1 MNKKLEISRP
11 IEGVVLLTING
22 AGKNNVAGAGLA
34 QELSTAC
41 EEINFD
47 TAVRAVIIT
56 GAEGKA
62 FCTGLP
68 GRRRDGSYSLSI
80 PVAALECPVIAAIN
94 GDATGLGF
102 ELALACD
109 IRIASAN
116 ARFKLPYLEKG
127 LIPSDGATQRLPRL
141 IGRARAIE
149 LMLTGED
156 IWADEAC
163 RIGLISRVTADNKL
177 MPTVLEMGKEMA
189 AKATLSLKYCKEAV
203 LKGLDMT
210 LDQGLRLEGDL
221 YFLLHTTEDR
231 TEGIT
236 AFKEKRKPH
245 FNGR

>member
-11 IEGVVLLTING
+11 IEGLVLLTING
-22 AGKNNVAGAGLA
+22 TGKNNIAGAALA
-34 QELSTAC
+34 QELCAAC

-47 TAVRAVIIT
+47 TAVKAVIIT
-56 GAEGKA
+56 GAQGKA

-68 GRRRDGSYSLSI
+68 GRGKGGSYSLSI
-80 PVAALECPVIAAIN
+80 PVAALECPVIAAVN
-94 GDATGLGF
+94 GDAIGIGF

-109 IRIASAN
+109 IRIASAG
-116 ARFKLPYLEKG
+116 AYFSIPYITKG

-141 IGRARAIE
+141 VGRAKAIE
-149 LMLTGED
+149 LMLTGQTLS
-156 IWADEAC
+156 AKEAC
-163 RIGLISRVTADNKL
+163 RIGLVSRVTADKEL
-177 MPTVLEMGKEMA
+177 MSTVMAMGKEMA

-245 FNGR
+245 FKGK

>member
-1 MNKKLEISRP
+1 MSKILEISRP
-11 IEGVVLLTING
+11 IEGLVLLTING
-22 AGKNNVAGAGLA
+22 AGKSNVAGAALA
-34 QELSTAC
+34 QELCAAC

-47 TAVRAVIIT
+47 TSVRVVIIT
-56 GAEGKA
+56 GSEGKA

-68 GRRRDGSYSLSI
+68 GRGKDGTYSLST
-80 PVAALECPVIAAIN
+80 PVASLECPVIAAIN
-94 GDATGLGF
+94 GDAIGVGF

-116 ARFKLPYLEKG
+116 ARFSLPYIGKG

-141 IGRARAIE
+141 IGRARAME
-149 LMLTGED
+149 LMLTGEA

-163 RIGLISRVTADNKL
+163 RIGLISKVTADQKL
-177 MPTVLEMGKEMA
+177 MPTALEMGKEMA
-189 AKATLSLKYCKEAV
+189 GKAALSLKYCKEAV

-245 FNGR
+245 FKGK

>member
-1 MNKKLEISRP
+1 MNKQLEISRP
-11 IEGVVLLTING
+11 IEGLVLLTING
-22 AGKNNVAGAGLA
+22 AGKNNVAGAALA
-34 QELSTAC
+34 QELYAAC

-47 TAVRAVIIT
+47 TTVRVVIIT

-68 GRRRDGSYSLSI
+68 GRGKDGSYSLSV
-80 PVAALECPVIAAIN
+80 PVASLECPVIAAIH
-94 GDATGLGF
+94 GDAIGVGF

-109 IRIASAN
+109 IRIASSSS
-116 ARFKLPYLEKG
+116 RFSLPYIEKG

-141 IGRARAIE
+141 IGCARTME
-149 LMLTGED
+149 LMLTGEA

-163 RIGLISRVTADNKL
+163 RIGLVSKLTADKKL

-189 AKATLSLKYCKEAV
+189 GKAALSLKYCKEAV

-236 AFKEKRKPH
+236 AFKEKRKPK
-245 FNGR
+245 FKGR

>member
-1 MNKKLEISRP
+1 M
-11 IEGVVLLTING
+11 
-22 AGKNNVAGAGLA
+22 
-34 QELSTAC
+34 
-41 EEINFD
+41 
-47 TAVRAVIIT
+47 
-56 GAEGKA
+56 
-62 FCTGLP
+62 
-68 GRRRDGSYSLSI
+68 
-80 PVAALECPVIAAIN
+80 ECPVIAAIN
-94 GDATGLGF
+94 GDAIGVGF

-116 ARFKLPYLEKG
+116 ARFSLPHIGKG

-141 IGRARAIE
+141 IGRARAME
-149 LMLTGED
+149 LMLTGEA

-163 RIGLISRVTADNKL
+163 RIGLISKVTADQKL

-189 AKATLSLKYCKEAV
+189 GKAALSLKYCKEAV

-245 FNGR
+245 FKGK

>member
-11 IEGVVLLTING
+11 IEGLVLLTINS
-22 AGKNNVAGAGLA
+22 AGNNNVAGAALA
-34 QELSTAC
+34 QELYAAC

-56 GAEGKA
+56 GAEGKS

-68 GRRRDGSYSLSI
+68 VRGKDGSYSLSI
-80 PVAALECPVIAAIN
+80 PVASLECPVIAAIN
-94 GDATGLGF
+94 GDATGAGF

-109 IRIASAN
+109 IRIASSS
-116 ARFKLPYLEKG
+116 ARFSLPYIEKG
-127 LIPSDGATQRLPRL
+127 FIPSDGATQRLPRL
-141 IGRARAIE
+141 IGRARAME
-149 LMLTGED
+149 LMLTGEKLSAKD
-156 IWADEAC
+156 AC
-163 RIGLISRVTADNKL
+163 RIGLVSRVTADKKL

-189 AKATLSLKYCKEAV
+189 AKAALSLKYCKEAV

-236 AFKEKRKPH
+236 AFKEKRKPK
-245 FNGR
+245 FKGR

>member
-11 IEGVVLLTING
+11 IEGVALLTING
-22 AGKNNVAGAGLA
+22 AGKNNVAGAELA
-34 QELSTAC
+34 QELCAAC

-47 TAVRAVIIT
+47 TSVRAVIIT

-68 GRRRDGSYSLSI
+68 GKGKNSIYSLSI
-80 PVAALECPVIAAIN
+80 PVAALECPVIAAVN
-94 GDATGLGF
+94 GDAIGIGF

-109 IRIASAN
+109 IRIVSTD
-116 ARFKLPYLEKG
+116 ARFSLPYIDKG

-141 IGRARAIE
+141 IGQARAME
-149 LMLTGED
+149 LMLTGERLS
-156 IWADEAC
+156 AKEAC
-163 RIGLISRVTADNKL
+163 RIGLVSRVTADKEL
-177 MPTVLEMGKEMA
+177 MPTVMEMGKEMA

-245 FNGR
+245 FKGK

>member
-11 IEGVVLLTING
+11 IEGLILLTING
-22 AGKNNVAGAGLA
+22 AGKNNVAGAALA
-34 QELSTAC
+34 QELCAAC
-41 EEINFD
+41 EEINLD
-47 TAVRAVIIT
+47 TAVRVVIIT

-68 GRRRDGSYSLSI
+68 GRVKDSIYSLSI

-94 GDATGLGF
+94 GDATGVGF

-109 IRIASAN
+109 IRIASAS
-116 ARFKLPYLEKG
+116 ARFSLPYIEKG

-149 LMLTGED
+149 LMLTGEA
-156 IWADEAC
+156 IWADEAY
-163 RIGLISRVTADNKL
+163 RIGLVSRVTADKKL
-177 MPTVLEMGKEMA
+177 MPAVLEMGKEMA
-189 AKATLSLKYCKEAV
+189 AKAALSLKYCKEAA

-210 LDQGLRLEGDL
+210 LDQGLRLEADL

-245 FNGR
+245 FKGR

>member
-1 MNKKLEISRP
+1 MSKKLEISHP
-11 IEGVVLLTING
+11 SKGLVLLTING
-22 AGKNNVAGAGLA
+22 AGKSNVADAGLA
-34 QELSTAC
+34 QDLCAVC
-41 EEINFD
+41 CEINFD
-47 TAVRAVIIT
+47 TSVRAVIIT

-68 GRRRDGSYSLSI
+68 GTAKAGTYSLSS

-94 GDATGLGF
+94 GDATGMGF

-116 ARFKLPYLEKG
+116 AHFSLPYIAKG
-127 LIPSDGATQRLPRL
+127 LTPSDGATQRLPRL
-141 IGRARAIE
+141 IGRAKAME
-149 LMLTGED
+149 LMLTGQTLSAE
-156 IWADEAC
+156 EAR
-163 RIGLISRVTADNKL
+163 RIGLVSRVTSDKKL
-177 MPTVLEMGKEMA
+177 MPDALKMGKEMA
-189 AKATLSLKYCKEAV
+189 AKAALSLKYCKEAV

-236 AFKEKRKPH
+236 AFKEKRNPH
-245 FNGR
+245 FKGK